1 MLQSYFLKIHE
12 SNKTPYRLVDDAQ
25 IEPASPE
32 DPEELYRMELWQMD
46 GQNVRFD
53 VVFYPDRAEILGSKM
68 NVFIGEI
75 PEEKVDNSVDVAQRL
90 EALKPHIVRS
100 VEA

>member
-1 MLQSYFLKIHE
+1 
-12 SNKTPYRLVDDAQ
+12 
-25 IEPASPE
+25 
-32 DPEELYRMELWQMD
+32 
-46 GQNVRFD
+46 

>member
-25 IEPASPE
+25 IEPGGPE
-32 DPEELYRMELWQMD
+32 DPEELYRMELWQPNK
-46 GQNVRFD
+46 NVNFD
-53 VVFYPDRAEILGSKM
+53 VVFYPNRAEVLGM
-68 NVFIGEI
+68 NVLIGEI
-75 PEEKVDNSVDVAQRL
+75 PEEEVDSPVDVAQRL

-100 VEA
+100 AKV